1 MKNSISE
8 EDKIHSFSWIIN
20 VVLAKILTKL
30 LWKRVKVID
39 SKIFLLGIAV
49 VSKDSLLNLDG
60 FPLKL
65 ETVLKISLENS
76 EEPVPIFV
84 IDQSVEENSLCFVN
98 PETDQILFVGQR
110 FYFYFKNSLE
120 NFTEISQVESIVRFS
135 WGWKKLS
142 SDFSVDLERTL
153 HNRWGKLL

>member
-1 MKNSISE
+1 M
-8 EDKIHSFSWIIN
+8 F
-20 VVLAKILTKL
+20 AKILTKL

-49 VSKDSLLNLDG
+49 VSEDSLLNLDG

-84 IDQSVEENSLCFVN
+84 IDQSVEENSLCFMN
-98 PETDQILFVGQR
+98 PETDQIFFVGQR

>member
-1 MKNSISE
+1 MKDSISE

-20 VVLAKILTKL
+20 VVFAKILTKL
-30 LWKRVKVID
+30 LWKGVKVVD

-49 VSKDSLLNLDG
+49 VSEDSLLNLDG

-84 IDQSVEENSLCFVN
+84 ID
-98 PETDQILFVGQR
+98 
-110 FYFYFKNSLE
+110 
-120 NFTEISQVESIVRFS
+120 
-135 WGWKKLS
+135 
-142 SDFSVDLERTL
+142 
-153 HNRWGKLL
+153 

>member
-1 MKNSISE
+1 M
-8 EDKIHSFSWIIN
+8 
-20 VVLAKILTKL
+20 
-30 LWKRVKVID
+30 
-39 SKIFLLGIAV
+39 
-49 VSKDSLLNLDG
+49 
-60 FPLKL
+60 
-65 ETVLKISLENS
+65 
-76 EEPVPIFV
+76 
-84 IDQSVEENSLCFVN
+84 N
-98 PETDQILFVGQR
+98 PETDQIFFVGQR